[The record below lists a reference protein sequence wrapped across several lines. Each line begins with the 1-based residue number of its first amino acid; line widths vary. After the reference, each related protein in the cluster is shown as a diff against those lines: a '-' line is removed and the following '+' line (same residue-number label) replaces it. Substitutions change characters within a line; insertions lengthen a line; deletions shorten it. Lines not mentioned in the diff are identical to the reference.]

1 MEHTGGAGCFFMF
14 GTPQPFCDNAYGL
27 DWGWVGGGGVPGG
40 ARGWMSC
47 IGCRRMSCRNT
58 TVSVGHCC
66 YCTHWCFV
74 HQVVSVCLSS
84 EMPAFDPNV
93 DMGDRHVDL
102 SGWRNGQIW
111 DTAGQERYASMMK
124 TYYRKAKGSLLVYDV
139 TSRASFQGLEVP
151 IWFSIFLFLFY
162 GGDFCDMAQLLP

>member
-1 MEHTGGAGCFFMF
+1 MSVYLPSK
-14 GTPQPFCDNAYGL
+14 TP
-27 DWGWVGGGGVPGG
+27 
-40 ARGWMSC
+40 S
-47 IGCRRMSCRNT
+47 
-58 TVSVGHCC
+58 
-66 YCTHWCFV
+66 
-74 HQVVSVCLSS
+74 
-84 EMPAFDPNV
+84 FDPNV

-151 IWFSIFLFLFY
+151 I
-162 GGDFCDMAQLLP
+162 